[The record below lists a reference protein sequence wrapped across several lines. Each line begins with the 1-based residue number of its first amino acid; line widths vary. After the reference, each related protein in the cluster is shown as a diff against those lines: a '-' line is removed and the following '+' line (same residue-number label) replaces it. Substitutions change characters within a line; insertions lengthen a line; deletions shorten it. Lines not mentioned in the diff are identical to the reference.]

1 MTATELDEFVRK
13 AEEIYATRLR
23 SELEPEHIDEF
34 VAIEPE
40 SGDYFLGKTLSEA
53 MGAAHRSYPGR
64 LAHAMR
70 VGYKAALHFGMQVR

>member
-1 MTATELDEFVRK
+1 MTTPDVDEFVRR

-23 SELEPEHIDEF
+23 TILEPDHVDEF
-34 VAIEPE
+34 VAIEPD

-53 MGAAHRSYPGR
+53 IGAARQSYPDR

-70 VGYKAALHFGMQVR
+70 VGHKAALHFGMHVR